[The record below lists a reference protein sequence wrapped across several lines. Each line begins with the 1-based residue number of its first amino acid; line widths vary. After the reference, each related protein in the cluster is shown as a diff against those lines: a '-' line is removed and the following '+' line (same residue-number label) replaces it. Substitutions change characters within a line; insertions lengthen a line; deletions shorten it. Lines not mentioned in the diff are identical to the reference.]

1 MAYNNQHSI
10 GELPPKALFHFL
22 LVAGLAALAY
32 AIITQ
37 NLIAAIAVICFP
49 LASIILIYGLQTP
62 RFGYLLYATYAYY
75 FMVIMRYSRKE
86 GLSVGLDILLV
97 YIFIS
102 ILFISIRKKSD
113 IKLSNAINVLTVT
126 YIVWILFILVQLVNP
141 GIHSEGITAGI
152 RNWIVGTLVLYLI
165 SCLLLDSPKM
175 LKRGLIVWGIF
186 TITAFLKLLY
196 QRYVG
201 FDYAEKIWLINGGA
215 VTHILNSGIRYFSF
229 FSDAGNFGPHMG
241 IITIVYSIVGFHTR
255 QKWLA
260 WFYRSI
266 ALMGLIGL
274 LMSGTRGAIIVP
286 LGGIALYCLLCKS
299 VKVMMISAIT
309 GLFLFAFFSFT
320 NIGNGNS
327 FIRRMRTAFQPTQDA
342 SYNVRIENRK
352 QIAEYLKTLPLGVGL
367 EEDIPK
373 LWPAKDGSYIEGNL
387 PPDSYY
393 VSIWIQTGIVGL
405 VLQLI
410 IYGIILLR
418 CYYIVMFRI
427 QNRELMHTLA
437 ALTCGT
443 FGMWLNGY
451 VGEGMGQPPT
461 NFVLVASLA
470 FIMNG
475 AYIDKQISKC
485 NQNSNKK
492 TSNTILL

>member
-1 MAYNNQHSI
+1 MTYNNQYPI
-10 GELPPKALFHFL
+10 RELPPKALLYFL
-22 LVAGLAALAY
+22 LIVGLVVLTV

-37 NLIAAIAVICFP
+37 NLMMAAVITCFP

-86 GLSVGLDILLV
+86 GLSVGLDILLF
-97 YIFIS
+97 YMFIS
-102 ILFISIRKKSD
+102 ILFITISKKSD
-113 IKLSNAINVLTVT
+113 IKVSNAINVLTVT
-126 YIVWILFILVQLVNP
+126 YCIWILFILVQFINP
-141 GIHSEGITAGI
+141 GTHSEGITAGI
-152 RNWIVGTLVLYLI
+152 RNWILGTFILYI
-165 SCLLLDSPKM
+165 VSSLLLDSPKM

-201 FDYAEKIWLINGGA
+201 FDHAERIWLINGGA
-215 VTHILNSGIRYFSF
+215 TTHILHSGIRYFSF

-241 IITIVYSIVGFHTR
+241 IITIVYSITGFHTS

-260 WFYRSI
+260 WFYRGI

-299 VKVMMISAIT
+299 VKVMTTSAII
-309 GLFLFAFFSFT
+309 GLFLFVFFAFT

-342 SYNVRIENRK
+342 SYNVRIENRE
-352 QIAEYLKTLPLGVGL
+352 QIAEYLKTLPLGIGL
-367 EEDIPK
+367 GEDIPK
-373 LWPAKDGSYIEGNL
+373 LWPAKDGSYTQGTL

-393 VSIWIQTGIVGL
+393 VSIWIQTGIIGL

-410 IYGIILLR
+410 IYGIVLLR
-418 CYYIVMFRI
+418 CCYIVMFCI

-437 ALTCGT
+437 ALTCGV

-461 NFVLVASLA
+461 NFVIVASLA
-470 FIMNG
+470 FVMNG
-475 AYIDKQISKC
+475 IYIDKQISK
-485 NQNSNKK
+485 QNLNKNLSNII
-492 TSNTILL
+492 SL

>member
-1 MAYNNQHSI
+1 
-10 GELPPKALFHFL
+10 
-22 LVAGLAALAY
+22 
-32 AIITQ
+32 
-37 NLIAAIAVICFP
+37 
-49 LASIILIYGLQTP
+49 
-62 RFGYLLYATYAYY
+62 
-75 FMVIMRYSRKE
+75 
-86 GLSVGLDILLV
+86 
-97 YIFIS
+97 
-102 ILFISIRKKSD
+102 
-113 IKLSNAINVLTVT
+113 
-126 YIVWILFILVQLVNP
+126 
-141 GIHSEGITAGI
+141 
-152 RNWIVGTLVLYLI
+152 
-165 SCLLLDSPKM
+165 
-175 LKRGLIVWGIF
+175 
-186 TITAFLKLLY
+186 
-196 QRYVG
+196 
-201 FDYAEKIWLINGGA
+201 
-215 VTHILNSGIRYFSF
+215 
-229 FSDAGNFGPHMG
+229 MG

-418 CYYIVMFRI
+418 CCYIVMFRI

-492 TSNTILL
+492 NK